1 MDKYMSVWIDCM
13 YAENIRQRQSCMRKF
28 ISSTQFSSSIDTVS
42 AVVIILKDTVL
53 FIVGGKTVLGRV
65 EHLQGRE
72 DLGSA
77 RVDTVLRHHHNLQ

>member
-1 MDKYMSVWIDCM
+1 M
-13 YAENIRQRQSCMRKF
+13 YAENIRQRQN
-28 ISSTQFSSSIDTVS
+28 TQFSNLINTVS

-53 FIVGGKTVLGRV
+53 FIISGKTVLGRV

-77 RVDTVLRHHHNLQ
+77 RVDTVLRHHHNLQRIDQTLLVTCDP